1 MSTNPKT
8 PVSPFE
14 RELIAVV
21 STATFVPGTGPKRFI
36 RDLCAGRI
44 ENLTERGR
52 WYLAFVA
59 HRFRRQYH
67 LRPEQWAWINEKLGK
82 QGVPIQAELSL
93 FLPGEK
99 K

>member
-1 MSTNPKT
+1 MSTGPNT
-8 PVSPFE
+8 PISDFE

-21 STATFVPGTGPKRFI
+21 STATFVPNTGPKRFI

-59 HRFRRQYH
+59 HRFRRQYA
-67 LRPEQWAWINEKLGK
+67 LTSEQWAWVNDKLNEKQIHL
-82 QGVPIQAELSL
+82 ELR
-93 FLPGEK
+93 
-99 K
+99 